1 MELMLTGPGLGRPT
15 VTMKRAALF
24 AATLSVVLGQAPVF
38 EAASIKPNTS
48 GRTGGGISLYPAR
61 IKIINSSL
69 KFCVEVAWNVKDF
82 QVSGGANWMDT
93 DRYDIDAVAANP
105 ITREESRTM
114 LQALLADRFGLTIHR
129 EMQDKPGYALVTGR
143 NGAKL
148 QPPVDDPSVLF
159 SRTPSGDRT
168 LNAPGVSMA
177 QLAGALSSA
186 LGATVVDQTGI
197 DGKFNISLQ
206 WTPDPASEPRM
217 TKSGEPMPLPPPDA
231 TPGPSIFTVV
241 QETLGLK
248 LESKKVPVAVIVI
261 VRANRP
267 SEN

>member
-1 MELMLTGPGLGRPT
+1 
-15 VTMKRAALF
+15 MKRAALF

-82 QVSGGANWMDT
+82 QVSGGANWMDSEHF
-93 DRYDIDAVAANP
+93 DIDAVAANP
-105 ITREESRTM
+105 ITQQESRTM
-114 LQALLADRFGLTIHR
+114 LQALLTDRFGLTIHR
-129 EMQDKPGYALVTGR
+129 EMQDKPGYALVAGR
-143 NGAKL
+143 NGPKL
-148 QPPVDDPSVLF
+148 QPAAEDPSIQF

-168 LNAPGVSMA
+168 LQAPGVSMV
-177 QLAGALSSA
+177 QLASAFSSA

-197 DGKFNISLQ
+197 GGKFNISLQ
-206 WTPDPASEPRM
+206 WTPSPASEPRM
-217 TKSGEPMPLPPPDA
+217 TKSGEPMPSPPPDA
-231 TPGPSIFTVV
+231 TPGPSIFTAV

-248 LESKKVPVAVIVI
+248 LESKRVPVEVIVI
-261 VRANRP
+261 DRATRP
-267 SEN
+267 TEN

>member
-1 MELMLTGPGLGRPT
+1 
-15 VTMKRAALF
+15 MKRAALF
-24 AATLSVVLGQAPVF
+24 AATLSVVLGQAPAF
-38 EAASIKPNTS
+38 EAASIKPNSS
-48 GRTGGGISLYPAR
+48 GRPGGGISLYPAR
-61 IKIINSSL
+61 IKIVNSSL
-69 KFCVEVAWNVKDF
+69 KFCVQVAWNVKDF

-129 EMQDKPGYALVTGR
+129 EMQDKPGYALVPAK
-143 NGAKL
+143 NGPKL
-148 QPPVDDPSVLF
+148 QQAAEDPSVLF
-159 SRTPSGDRT
+159 SRTSSGDRT

-177 QLAGALSSA
+177 QLASALSTA

-197 DGKFNISLQ
+197 EGKFNISLQ

-217 TKSGEPMPLPPPDA
+217 AKNGEPMPSPPPEA

-241 QETLGLK
+241 QEALGLK
-248 LESKKVPVAVIVI
+248 LESKKVPVEVIVI
-261 VRANRP
+261 DRATRP
-267 SEN
+267 TEN